1 MGHRD
6 GGAGGEQANY
16 GGEEDAPGDHAGRTI
31 GRDVYDT
38 TTVTR
43 YSDPRMPFWLEEM

>member
-1 MGHRD
+1 MGHHD
-6 GGAGGEQANY
+6 DDAGGEQAND
-16 GGEEDAPGDHAGRTI
+16 GGDEDAAGDHAARTI

-38 TTVTR
+38 PTVTR